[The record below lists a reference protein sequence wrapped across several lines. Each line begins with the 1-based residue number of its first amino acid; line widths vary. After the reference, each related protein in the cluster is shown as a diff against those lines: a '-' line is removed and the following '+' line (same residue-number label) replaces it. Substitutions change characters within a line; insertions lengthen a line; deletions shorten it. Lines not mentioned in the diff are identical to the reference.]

1 MNKDE
6 LLKHGILP
14 AEYATF
20 VDALR
25 NRYVECHERN
35 GYLQSPH
42 EGYAVLLEETEE
54 VKALVFSR
62 RRDKEAREAMKKE
75 LIDVAQVAMAMYLE
89 LCS

>member
-1 MNKDE
+1 MEKNHRDE
-6 LLKHGILP
+6 LLQHGILP

-25 NRYVECHERN
+25 NRYVECHAKN

-54 VKALVFSR
+54 VKQLVFSR
-62 RRDKEAREAMKKE
+62 SRDKEQMKKE
-75 LIDVAQVAMAMYLE
+75 LVDVAQVAMAMYLE
-89 LCS
+89 LCI